1 MFMGNLADLVFTLFL
16 DPVLKAE
23 AITES
28 ASRFVHSLFLDAA
41 RGVAELFR
49 VEHDTED
56 TMSTDIVQQQRFQV
70 AKKYTI
76 LFDKSQAVGQFF
88 TENIDEIKRGLEE
101 GVFQRVTAREL
112 SHLIAAA
119 FAESEKR
126 TALLNALAHF

>member
-1 MFMGNLADLVFTLFL
+1 MFESELFDTPKNNYYVFEKNKRQERNDFF
-16 DPVLKAE
+16 E
-23 AITES
+23 N
-28 ASRFVHSLFLDAA
+28 SLF
-41 RGVAELFR
+41 
-49 VEHDTED
+49 
-56 TMSTDIVQQQRFQV
+56 S
-70 AKKYTI
+70 
-76 LFDKSQAVGQFF
+76 F